1 MPSDEISLDLIKHA
15 LSSLLDIPEDSLR
28 FNRCSTGKYNTSYFV
43 EGGAEAL
50 ILRIAPE
57 DRREFNLFYEYRM
70 MRQEPRLHKILRE
83 RTKVPVPEIVACDFA
98 CEFLNRDFL
107 VMKRVPGVPISEH
120 PGLGRRE
127 FARIL
132 EEVGDSLRQ
141 VHAIQADRYGYL
153 GEHRPM
159 EPQESWTEAFVIM
172 WNKLLDDIQGSG
184 GYSRHEADS
193 MRRLLDSNIR
203 LFNRRTPASLL
214 HMDVW
219 AQNIMADSQGRMTG
233 LIDWDRALWG
243 DPEIEF
249 AVLDYCGIS
258 EEPFWEGYGERR
270 ATDSE
275 ASRRNVFYL
284 LYELQK
290 YIFIRRIR
298 GGNPVLADSYRRQS
312 LELARRIG
320 LKL

>member
-1 MPSDEISLDLIKHA
+1 
-15 LSSLLDIPEDSLR
+15 
-28 FNRCSTGKYNTSYFV
+28 
-43 EGGAEAL
+43 
-50 ILRIAPE
+50 
-57 DRREFNLFYEYRM
+57 
-70 MRQEPRLHKILRE
+70 
-83 RTKVPVPEIVACDFA
+83 
-98 CEFLNRDFL
+98 
-107 VMKRVPGVPISEH
+107 
-120 PGLGRRE
+120 
-127 FARIL
+127 
-132 EEVGDSLRQ
+132 
-141 VHAIQADRYGYL
+141 
-153 GEHRPM
+153 M
-159 EPQESWTEAFVIM
+159 EPQESWTEAFIIM

-184 GYSRHEADS
+184 GYSGHEADS
-193 MRRLLDSNIR
+193 MRRLLDSHIV

-270 ATDSE
+270 AADSE

-290 YIFIRRIR
+290 YIFIRRVR

-312 LELARRIG
+312 LELASRIG